1 MMEFSF
7 TIQILFY
14 FIFSALIV
22 IVAHD
27 SLHKAMS
34 VLTKI
39 LRVALEGEH
48 SAAFVHQAF
57 NLARLT

>member
-7 TIQILFY
+7 TIQILFDL
-14 FIFSALIV
+14 IFRALIV

-27 SLHKAMS
+27 SLHKALS
-34 VLTKI
+34 VFVEI

-57 NLARLT
+57 NLARLA